1 MYHHNKDVPAHK
13 LNSKTPPEQV
23 DDRLEWSREDAA
35 AADYDADWEQLP
47 EQDISRVY
55 WEPVDEGVV
64 RLVFFLRRRP
74 PDAHMMRPV

>member
-1 MYHHNKDVPAHK
+1 MYKDVPAHK

-55 WEPVDEGVV
+55 WEPVDEGAV
-64 RLVFFLRRRP
+64 RLISFSVVGSWILILCSP
-74 PDAHMMRPV
+74 I